1 MQIKP
6 TITSQLCI
14 DYYPI
19 CDINGTVNKDY
30 KRRVIRLKGNIIKD
44 VLISITKY
52 SYQLLDYT
60 ENHNYV
66 VTNQNRLPQYY
77 SFNEDTIYV

>member
-6 TITSQLCI
+6 TITSQLSI

-19 CDINGTVNKDY
+19 CDINGIVNKDY

-52 SYQLLDYT
+52 SYQLLDYL

>member
-1 MQIKP
+1 M
-6 TITSQLCI
+6 SH
-14 DYYPI
+14 Y
-19 CDINGTVNKDY
+19 
-30 KRRVIRLKGNIIKD
+30 VIRAQIIGLELILAILEKPKQSFLTMKTFGNIIKD